1 MMLNDVNCLN
11 HVWQVMIHLVDI
23 VVLQSYHR
31 FEDCEEKWKVQ
42 QEKLVKV
49 NIYGKSERHFIAG
62 RSKITLRQ

>member
-1 MMLNDVNCLN
+1 
-11 HVWQVMIHLVDI
+11 MIHLVDI